1 MFKRG
6 SVDGQDDGFIEG
18 AFSHSRSSRLGKAPK
33 IMSAIALLAGAAL
46 FLHTT
51 LAANINLGTSTAE
64 FGQGVV
70 TATSCDDRIYVKPK
84 ASFVNAQAAGSFYL
98 GSLEVSD
105 VDATACDGRWFTFK
119 IYDAAN
125 NTPLE
130 VSSGVLSFSVLN
142 TAGSYSTTQGGFSV
156 TTNSS
161 TSFTITFATPVAT
174 TSNVAKISLESSNNA
189 PSQLTVQYAVG
200 DTGPGGGKVFYTS
213 VAGFNCGSTFS
224 STGSPAGGLCH
235 YLEAAPKTWSGGSS
249 DPTLVW
255 ATASYVTT
263 DITGIAHDLS
273 AYNNA
278 GGVGLGYKNSTLI
291 VSQGNSTA
299 SAAGAARAYTGGGK
313 SDWYLPTTAELNLLC
328 QWSRGMTQD
337 VTALCTSGTDNV
349 NFLTNPAYWSSSQAA
364 SDQARVLYFNGS
376 GAQDGRAKG
385 DTNNVRPIRAF

>member
-1 MFKRG
+1 
-6 SVDGQDDGFIEG
+6 
-18 AFSHSRSSRLGKAPK
+18 L
-33 IMSAIALLAGAAL
+33 
-46 FLHTT
+46 
-51 LAANINLGTSTAE
+51 
-64 FGQGVV
+64 
-70 TATSCDDRIYVKPK
+70 
-84 ASFVNAQAAGSFYL
+84 
-98 GSLEVSD
+98 
-105 VDATACDGRWFTFK
+105 
-119 IYDAAN
+119 
-125 NTPLE
+125 
-130 VSSGVLSFSVLN
+130 VLN
-142 TAGSYSTTQGGFSV
+142 SAGSYSTIQGGFSV

-161 TSFTITFATPVAT
+161 TGFTITFATPVAT

-235 YLEAAPKTWSGGSS
+235 YLEAAPKMWSGGSS

-299 SAAGAARAYTGGGK
+299 SAAGAARAYTG
-313 SDWYLPTTAELNLLC
+313 N
-328 QWSRGMTQD
+328 RVMTS
-337 VTALCTSGTDNV
+337 T
-349 NFLTNPAYWSSSQAA
+349 P
-364 SDQARVLYFNGS
+364 
-376 GAQDGRAKG
+376 
-385 DTNNVRPIRAF
+385 